1 MALEDLLNLEN
12 SAKKIG
18 LSEER
23 VTAVLPIVR
32 QYISFWREY
41 PDMFVDFLN
50 GEEGKFHFY
59 FYQRVFIRVCMRHKY
74 TYFVFP
80 RAYSKSF
87 LSILVLMIRCVLY
100 PGAKLFVSSG
110 GKELI

>member
-1 MALEDLLNLEN
+1 MALQDLLNLSQN
-12 SAKKIG
+12 HQKIG

-59 FYQRVFIRVCMRHKY
+59 FYQRV
-74 TYFVFP
+74 
-80 RAYSKSF
+80 
-87 LSILVLMIRCVLY
+87 
-100 PGAKLFVSSG
+100 
-110 GKELI
+110 E